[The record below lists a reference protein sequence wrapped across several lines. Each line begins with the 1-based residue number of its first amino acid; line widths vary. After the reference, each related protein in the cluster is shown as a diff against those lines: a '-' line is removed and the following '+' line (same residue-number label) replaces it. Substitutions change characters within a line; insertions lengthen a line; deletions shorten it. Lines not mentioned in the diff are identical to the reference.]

1 MATLNQF
8 YDATTADPQD
18 LTTHISALQRYALKL
33 TKNVTQADDLVQASL
48 ERALSRLKQYQ
59 VGTNMKS
66 WLFTIMHNEFIDEV
80 RRESRRGYQV
90 EIEDWQESASTP
102 QIQEKSLEMRDFERA
117 FNQLEVTEQEL
128 LRLVSVE
135 GKTYDQLSNI
145 FDVEIG
151 TVKSRLFRTRE
162 KLRTIQERM
171 ESNGSSGTRRER
183 AA

>member
-1 MATLNQF
+1 MATLEQF
-8 YDATTADPQD
+8 SDAKTADPQE
-18 LTTHISALQRYALKL
+18 LTMHISALERYALKL
-33 TKNVTQADDLVQASL
+33 TKNVNQADDLLQSSL

-66 WLFTIMHNEFIDEV
+66 WLFTIMHNEFIDEI
-80 RRESRRGYQV
+80 RRTARRGHHV

-102 QIQEKSLEMRDFERA
+102 QMQEKSLEMRDFERA
-117 FNQLEVTEQEL
+117 FNKLDTTEQEL

-135 GKTYDQLSNI
+135 GKSYDQLSKI

-162 KLRTIQERM
+162 KLRTIQD
-171 ESNGSSGTRRER
+171 SVN
-183 AA
+183 

>member
-1 MATLNQF
+1 MATLEQF
-8 YDATTADPQD
+8 SDATKTDPQE
-18 LTTHISALQRYALKL
+18 LTTHISALERYALKL
-33 TKNVTQADDLVQASL
+33 TKNVTQAEDLVQTSL

-59 VGTNMKS
+59 MGTNMKS

-80 RRESRRGYQV
+80 RRVARRGHQV

-102 QIQEKSLEMRDFERA
+102 QMQEKSLEMRDFERA
-117 FNQLEVTEQEL
+117 FNQLEATEQEL

-151 TVKSRLFRTRE
+151 TIKSRLFRTRE
-162 KLRTIQERM
+162 KLRAIQERVN
-171 ESNGSSGTRRER
+171 SNGAKGSKNER